1 MRLQISAKPCPGAA
15 REHGDIIGAGTG
27 CAVLQCVVLP
37 EGQALLDADSR
48 CCSSTAP
55 RQRAPAVREL

>member
-1 MRLQISAKPCPGAA
+1 MP
-15 REHGDIIGAGTG
+15 
-27 CAVLQCVVLP
+27 VLQCAALP

-55 RQRAPAVREL
+55 QPRMLPVPEL